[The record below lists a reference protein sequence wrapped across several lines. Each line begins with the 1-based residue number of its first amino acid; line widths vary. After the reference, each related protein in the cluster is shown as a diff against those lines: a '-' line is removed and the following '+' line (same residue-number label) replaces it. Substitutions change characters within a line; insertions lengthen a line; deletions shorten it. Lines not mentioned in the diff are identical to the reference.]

1 MHRVRPVVADVPQEL
16 VPLKRRAHAVPVA
29 SRSYSDGDRPRP
41 MRRKKHDDPESE
53 GVDSGHGARR
63 RCRVEAVGW
72 TREVWLW
79 LRADWKHVAKA
90 FGVAC
95 GVAVLAVMALIII
108 AFFLELS
115 QGVSARG

>member
-1 MHRVRPVVADVPQEL
+1 VTTHRNRKEL
-16 VPLKRRAHAVPVA
+16 TVNEF
-29 SRSYSDGDRPRP
+29 SS
-41 MRRKKHDDPESE
+41 
-53 GVDSGHGARR
+53 AR
-63 RCRVEAVGW
+63 EL
-72 TREVWLW
+72 WLW

>member
-1 MHRVRPVVADVPQEL
+1 MTTHRNRNAPTVNKFSPVRE
-16 VPLKRRAHAVPVA
+16 
-29 SRSYSDGDRPRP
+29 
-41 MRRKKHDDPESE
+41 
-53 GVDSGHGARR
+53 
-63 RCRVEAVGW
+63 W
-72 TREVWLW
+72 WLW